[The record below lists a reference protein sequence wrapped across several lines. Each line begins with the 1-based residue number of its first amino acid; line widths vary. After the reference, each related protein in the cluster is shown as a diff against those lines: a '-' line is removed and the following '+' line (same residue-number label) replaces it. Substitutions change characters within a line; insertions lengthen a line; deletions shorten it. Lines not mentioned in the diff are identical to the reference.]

1 MSLKKFAVLI
11 IVLAGAGGLGWN
23 IYERLEQQQPEKAAR
38 EKVSRIIPVEVKPIL
53 QNTRIQQIRTF
64 TGTINANHEFVVA
77 SKVSGRVEEIT
88 VDLADTINRGQIV
101 ARIDNAEYR
110 QALTQSQAD
119 LAVARANLAEAQSL
133 LKIAERE
140 YQRIDTLQQRGVSSE
155 AEQDTAEANQLARAA
170 HLDVT
175 RAQVTRATAA
185 VETARIRL
193 GYSDVIA
200 QWQGGNDLRIV
211 AERFIDEGQS
221 VNINEPLLRI
231 VELDTVI
238 AVFHVTERDY
248 GLLTQGQT
256 VAVDTDAYAGEV
268 FQGHISRIAP
278 VFRESTRQARVEL
291 KIDNPGHKLK
301 PGMFA
306 RVNVILESI
315 ANATLVPESALVKRG
330 GENGIFV
337 LDQTGASVHWKIVQP
352 GIRQDHRLQL
362 IDSNLDGKVVTLGQ
376 QLLEDGS
383 RVVVS
388 VESPE

>member
-23 IYERLEQQQPEKAAR
+23 IYERLEQQQPEKASR

-315 ANATLVPESALVKRG
+315 ANATLIPESALVKRG

-337 LDQTGASVHWKIVQP
+337 LDQTGTSVHWKIVQP

>member
-1 MSLKKFAVLI
+1 MSLGKFVALV
-11 IVLAGAGGLGWN
+11 IVLAGAGSLGWN
-23 IYERLEQQQPEKAAR
+23 IYERLEQQQPNKTKR
-38 EKVSRIIPVEVKPIL
+38 EKVSRIIPVEIRPIL
-53 QNTRIQQIRTF
+53 QDTRIELIRTF

-77 SKVSGRVEEIT
+77 SKVSGRIEEIT
-88 VDLADTINRGQIV
+88 VDLADTINRGQVV
-101 ARIDNAEYR
+101 ARLDNAEYK

-119 LAVARANLAEAQSL
+119 LAVAQANLAEAQSL

-140 YQRIDTLQQRGVSSE
+140 YQRINTLQQRGVSSE

-200 QWQGGNDLRIV
+200 QWQGGNDSRIV

-256 VAVDTDAYAGEV
+256 VAVDTDAYAGSV

-291 KIDNPGHKLK
+291 EIDNPDHKLK

-315 ANATLVPESALVKRG
+315 TNATLIPESALVKRG
-330 GENGIFV
+330 GETGIFV
-337 LDQTGASVHWKIVQP
+337 LDQTGTTVQWKIVQP
-352 GIRQDHRLQL
+352 GIRQGDRLQL
-362 IDSNLDGKVVTLGQ
+362 IDSNLNGKVVTLGQ

-383 RVVVS
+383 QVIVS

>member
-1 MSLKKFAVLI
+1 MSLGKFVALV
-11 IVLAGAGGLGWN
+11 IVLAGAGSLGWN
-23 IYERLEQQQPEKAAR
+23 IYERLEKQQPDKTTR
-38 EKVSRIIPVEVKPIL
+38 EKISRIVPVEIRPIL
-53 QNTRIQQIRTF
+53 QDTRIELIRTF

-77 SKVSGRVEEIT
+77 SKVSGRIEEIT
-88 VDLADTINRGQIV
+88 VDLADTINRGQVV
-101 ARIDNAEYR
+101 ARLDNAEYK

-119 LAVARANLAEAQSL
+119 LAVAQANLAEAQSL

-140 YQRIDTLQQRGVSSE
+140 YQRINTLQQRGVSSE

-200 QWQGGNDLRIV
+200 QWQGGNDSRIV

-256 VAVDTDAYAGEV
+256 VAVDTDAYAGSV

-291 KIDNPGHKLK
+291 EIDNPDHKLK

-315 ANATLVPESALVKRG
+315 TNATLIPESALVKRG
-330 GENGIFV
+330 GETGIFV
-337 LDQTGASVHWKIVQP
+337 LDQTGTTVQWKIVQP
-352 GIRQDHRLQL
+352 GIRQGDRLQL
-362 IDSNLDGKVVTLGQ
+362 IDSNLNGKVVTLGQ

-383 RVVVS
+383 QVIVS

>member
-1 MSLKKFAVLI
+1 MSLGKFTALF
-11 IVLAGAGGLGWN
+11 IVLVGAGSLGWN
-23 IYERLEQQQPEKAAR
+23 IYERLEQKQTQKT
-38 EKVSRIIPVEVKPIL
+38 VSKKTSGIIPVEVQPIL
-53 QNTRIQQIRTF
+53 RNTGIAQIRSF

-88 VDLADTINRGQIV
+88 VDLADTINRGQVV
-101 ARIDNAEYR
+101 ARLDNAEYK

-140 YQRIDTLQQRGVSSE
+140 YKRIDTLRQRGVSSE
-155 AEQDTAEANQLARAA
+155 AEQDSAEANQLARAA

-200 QWQGGNDLRIV
+200 QWQGGNNNRVV
-211 AERFIDEGQS
+211 AERYIDEGQS

-248 GLLTQGQT
+248 GLLNQGQ
-256 VAVDTDAYAGEV
+256 VVEISTDAYANEV

-278 VFRESTRQARVEL
+278 VFRETTRQARVEL
-291 KIDNPGHKLK
+291 EIGNSDHKLK

-306 RVNVILESI
+306 RADVVLKSISDATVI
-315 ANATLVPESALVKRG
+315 PEAALVLRDGKT
-330 GENGIFV
+330 GIFV
-337 LDQTGASVHWKIVQP
+337 LDQSGNSVRWETVQP
-352 GIRQDHRLQL
+352 GIREDDRLAL
-362 IDSNLDGKVVTLGQ
+362 IDSNVDGMVVILGQ

-383 RVVVS
+383 RVNVS
-388 VESPE
+388 KENPE